1 MIQKL
6 NSASRDYETITVNLM
21 TSPPPPDA
29 MNKTLNFKPC
39 CDDC

>member
-21 TSPPPPDA
+21 TSPPPGA